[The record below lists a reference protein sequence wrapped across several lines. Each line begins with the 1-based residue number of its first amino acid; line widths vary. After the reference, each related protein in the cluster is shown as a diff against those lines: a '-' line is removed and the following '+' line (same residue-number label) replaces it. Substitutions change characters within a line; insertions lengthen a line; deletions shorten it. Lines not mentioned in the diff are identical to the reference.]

1 MAVLD
6 DVLKQLDSNR
16 EGARQR
22 LFDWLRIKS
31 ISTDPAYK
39 ADCVKAAEWLKA
51 ELGSLSIRAEVAP
64 TGGHPVVVAR
74 IDGKAKKHA
83 LFYGHYD
90 VQPVDPLNLWE
101 SDPFDPQL
109 VTLADGRQVIRARG
123 SADDK
128 GQVMTFVEACR
139 AWKEVTGAL
148 PIGVTFMIEGEE
160 EDGSKHLPDFLVANK
175 DKLKADVALVCD
187 TTLWNQTTP
196 QITTGLRGM
205 VYEELTIKAA
215 NRDLHSGLYGGGAQN
230 PIRVLNKVLA
240 DLHDAD
246 GRVTLAGFYDG
257 VPETPK
263 QILDQWSALGF
274 KPETFLKPIGLSEP
288 AGEKGR
294 MLIEMVQSRPTCDV
308 NGVIGGYTGVGAK
321 TVIAAE
327 ASAKVSFRLVGDQ
340 DPAKIRDAFH
350 AHVRARLPKDCAVEF
365 ISHKGSPAIT
375 LPFDMPDLVAAK
387 SALHDEWGV
396 DAVTLGSGGSI
407 PIVGDFKK
415 TLGLD
420 TLLIGFSLD
429 DDRIHSPNEKYDVR
443 SFEKGARS
451 WVRVL
456 AALAE

>member
-1 MAVLD
+1 MSHLD
-6 DVLKQLDSNR
+6 DVLAYLDTHRTEARNR
-16 EGARQR
+16 LCE
-22 LFDWLRIKS
+22 WLRIES

-39 ADCVKAAEWLKA
+39 GECVKAAEWLKA
-51 ELGSLSIRAEVAP
+51 ELTSLGIGAEVAP
-64 TGGHPVVVAR
+64 TGGHPVVLGH
-74 IDGKAKKHA
+74 IEGKAKKHA

-90 VQPVDPLNLWE
+90 VQPVDPLPLWE
-101 SDPFDPQL
+101 SPPFDPQL
-109 VTLADGRQVIRARG
+109 VTLEEGRTVIRARG
-123 SADDK
+123 AADDK
-128 GQVMTFVEACR
+128 GQVMTFIEACR
-139 AWKEVTGAL
+139 AWNAVTGSL
-148 PIGVTFMIEGEE
+148 PIGITFLIEGEE
-160 EDGSKHLPDFLVANK
+160 EDGSKHLPDFLKAHR
-175 DKLKADVALVCD
+175 DRLKADVALVCD
-187 TTLWNQTTP
+187 TSMWDPSTP

-205 VYEELTIKAA
+205 VYEEVTIKAA

-230 PIRVLNKVLA
+230 PIRVLTKILG
-240 DLHDAD
+240 DLHDVD
-246 GRVTLAGFYDG
+246 GRVTLKDFYVG

-263 QILDQWSALGF
+263 HILDQWASLGLT
-274 KPETFLKPIGLSEP
+274 PDTFLQPIGLSEP

-308 NGVIGGYTGVGAK
+308 NGIVGGYTGVGAK

-327 ASAKVSFRLVGDQ
+327 ASAKVSFRLVGEQ
-340 DPAKIRDAFH
+340 DPAKIRDAFY
-350 AHVRARLPKDCAVEF
+350 AHVRARLPKDCTVEF
-365 ISHKGSPAIT
+365 MSHKGSPAIT

-420 TLLIGFSLD
+420 TLLIGFGLD

-451 WVRVL
+451 WARVL
-456 AALAE
+456 AALAG

>member
-6 DVLKQLDSNR
+6 DVLAKLDANR
-16 EGARQR
+16 DAARAR

-39 ADCVKAAEWLKA
+39 SECAKAAEWLKA
-51 ELGSLSIRAEVAP
+51 ELAALGIAAEVAP
-64 TGGHPVVVAR
+64 TGGHPVVMAR
-74 IDGKAKKHA
+74 TEGRTKKHA

-101 SDPFDPQL
+101 TDPFDPHL
-109 VTLADGRQVIRARG
+109 VTLEDGRKVIRARG
-123 SADDK
+123 AADDK

-148 PIGVTFMIEGEE
+148 PIGVTFVIEGEE
-160 EDGSKHLPDFLVANK
+160 EDGSQHLPDFLVANR
-175 DKLKADVALVCD
+175 DKLKADIALVCD
-187 TTLWNQTTP
+187 TSMWDQKTP

-230 PIRVLNKVLA
+230 PIRVLTKILA

-246 GRVTLAGFYDG
+246 GRVTLQGFYDG

-263 QILDQWSALGF
+263 QVLAQWASLGLT
-274 KPETFLKPIGLSEP
+274 PESFLHPIGLSEP

-308 NGVIGGYTGVGAK
+308 NGIIGGYTGVGGK

-327 ASAKVSFRLVGDQ
+327 ASAKVSFRLVGDI
-340 DPAKIRDAFH
+340 DPAKVRAAFY
-350 AHVRARLPKDCAVEF
+350 AHVRARVPKDCTVEF
-365 ISHKGSPAIT
+365 LSHAGSPAIT

-387 SALHDEWGV
+387 SALRDEWGV

-420 TLLIGFSLD
+420 TLLIGFGLD
-429 DDRIHSPNEKYDVR
+429 DDRIHSPNEKYDIT

-456 AALAE
+456 GALGE

>member
-1 MAVLD
+1 MSHLDYVLAY
-6 DVLKQLDSNR
+6 LDAHRTEAR
-16 EGARQR
+16 ER
-22 LFDWLRIKS
+22 LFQWLKIES

-39 ADCVKAAEWLKA
+39 SECVKAAEWLKA
-51 ELGSLSIRAEVAP
+51 ELASLGVSAEVAP
-64 TGGHPVVVAR
+64 TDGHPVVLGR
-74 IDGKAKKHA
+74 SEGKAKKHA

-90 VQPVDPLNLWE
+90 VQPVDPLHLWE
-101 SDPFDPQL
+101 SQPFDPQL
-109 VTLADGRQVIRARG
+109 VTLDDGRQVIRARG
-123 SADDK
+123 AADDK

-139 AWKEVTGAL
+139 AWKAVTGSL

-160 EDGSKHLPDFLVANK
+160 EDGSKHLPDFLK
-175 DKLKADVALVCD
+175 SHRDRLKADLALVCD
-187 TTLWNQTTP
+187 TSMWDQTTP

-230 PIRVLNKVLA
+230 PIRVLTKILG
-240 DLHDAD
+240 DLHDAE
-246 GRVTLAGFYDG
+246 GRVTLKDFYDG

-263 QILDQWSALGF
+263 QVLDQWASLGLTS
-274 KPETFLKPIGLSEP
+274 ESFLKPIGLSEP

-308 NGVIGGYTGVGAK
+308 NGIIGGYTGIGAK

-350 AHVRARLPKDCAVEF
+350 AHMRARLPKDCTVEF

-420 TLLIGFSLD
+420 TLLIGFGLD

-451 WVRVL
+451 WARVL
-456 AALAE
+456 AALAN

>member
-1 MAVLD
+1 MSQLD
-6 DVLKQLDSNR
+6 DVLSYLDAHRS
-16 EGARQR
+16 EARAR
-22 LFDWLRIKS
+22 LFEWLRIES

-39 ADCVKAAEWLKA
+39 DSCVKAAEWLQA
-51 ELGSLSIRAEVAP
+51 ELATLDIRAEVAP
-64 TGGHPVVVAR
+64 TGGHPVVLAHTE
-74 IDGKAKKHA
+74 GKAKKHA

-101 SDPFDPQL
+101 SNPFDPHL
-109 VTLADGRQVIRARG
+109 VTLEEGRDVIRARG
-123 SADDK
+123 AADDK

-139 AWKEVTGAL
+139 AWKAVTGSL

-160 EDGSKHLPDFLVANK
+160 EDGSKHLPDFLKAHR
-175 DKLKADVALVCD
+175 DRLKADVALVCD
-187 TTLWNQTTP
+187 TSMWDPATP

-205 VYEELTIKAA
+205 VYEELTIRAA

-230 PIRVLNKVLA
+230 PIRVLTKILA
-240 DLHDAD
+240 DLHDGD
-246 GRVTLAGFYDG
+246 GRVTLSHFYEG

-263 QILDQWSALGF
+263 QILDQWAQLGL
-274 KPETFLKPIGLSEP
+274 TSDSFLKPIGLSEP
-288 AGEKGR
+288 AGEKDR

-308 NGVIGGYTGVGAK
+308 NGIIGGYTGVGAK

-350 AHVRARLPKDCAVEF
+350 AHVRARLPKDCTAEF

-420 TLLIGFSLD
+420 TLLIGFGLD

-451 WVRVL
+451 WARVL